1 MTVSGRFTLLTS
13 LTAVCSAF
21 ILVITF
27 AYQTFEQRK
36 VLWSSVLEARI
47 ATDPLLPST
56 LHFRNPSLAI
66 QHLNQLNSGFPLD
79 WSMVLHVD
87 GEILAV
93 HPTGKEAVQSPL
105 LERSGT
111 NRLETLMAIQRV
123 DNLEP
128 GTHGKP
134 KLGLSQPPL
143 MLLVSVPVLSSI
155 DPLRT
160 DIGYNAYQARPLSND
175 LAGARYV
182 NGYIEQGVFLGDFL
196 FSMLGDLLPAVALIL
211 IIVLLTLFVIR
222 VHARSLG
229 APLLHMARVAEA
241 IDAEELPN
249 RIELPPGYDENI
261 VRITNV
267 LNSMVDGLR
276 QARTRLDVD
285 RSLMGLRVDSTAR
298 KLDKAEA
305 EIDKTRHQIHR
316 VSYFDP
322 VTGLANR
329 RLMLEHMS
337 LLIQI
342 AARER
347 RHLGIVLLDI
357 SDIRKIQEAKGRETA
372 DTVLRQLATRLA
384 RRVRESDVI
393 SHEPLAQDIAR
404 FDGDEFCVVMHGIYE
419 ADGAVAGAKRLLEEL
434 ETPILVGGENIT
446 LKSCAG
452 VAIAPIHA
460 RSPEDLVRAA
470 DVALSTARFQNN
482 RQVALFDSDMD
493 KRGSERF
500 QLEADLRNADFDQEF
515 YLVYQPQI
523 NPVSGDVVGMEAL
536 LRWRHPQRGEVP
548 PSRFISIAEQTGQM
562 TAIGSWVLRRA
573 CADFN
578 AMCQVTPPPP
588 RVSVNVSTAQ
598 FDERFV
604 DFVKGTIEEYGLMPR
619 QLGLE
624 LTESIL
630 VGSVDQAIS
639 HLKTLHEEVGI
650 HISIDD
656 FGTGYSS
663 LAYLSRLPIDELKV
677 DRSFVLAMESDP
689 SAIQLTEAIVAI
701 ARKMHLSVIV
711 EGVETAA
718 QLALIK
724 AMGVDGIQGYYFSKP
739 LTLGDMGAFLENA
752 GQI

>member
-1 MTVSGRFTLLTS
+1 
-13 LTAVCSAF
+13 
-21 ILVITF
+21 
-27 AYQTFEQRK
+27 
-36 VLWSSVLEARI
+36 
-47 ATDPLLPST
+47 
-56 LHFRNPSLAI
+56 
-66 QHLNQLNSGFPLD
+66 
-79 WSMVLHVD
+79 
-87 GEILAV
+87 
-93 HPTGKEAVQSPL
+93 
-105 LERSGT
+105 
-111 NRLETLMAIQRV
+111 
-123 DNLEP
+123 
-128 GTHGKP
+128 
-134 KLGLSQPPL
+134 
-143 MLLVSVPVLSSI
+143 
-155 DPLRT
+155 
-160 DIGYNAYQARPLSND
+160 
-175 LAGARYV
+175 
-182 NGYIEQGVFLGDFL
+182 
-196 FSMLGDLLPAVALIL
+196 
-211 IIVLLTLFVIR
+211 
-222 VHARSLG
+222 
-229 APLLHMARVAEA
+229 
-241 IDAEELPN
+241 
-249 RIELPPGYDENI
+249 
-261 VRITNV
+261 
-267 LNSMVDGLR
+267 
-276 QARTRLDVD
+276 
-285 RSLMGLRVDSTAR
+285 
-298 KLDKAEA
+298 
-305 EIDKTRHQIHR
+305 
-316 VSYFDP
+316 
-322 VTGLANR
+322 
-329 RLMLEHMS
+329 
-337 LLIQI
+337 
-342 AARER
+342 
-347 RHLGIVLLDI
+347 
-357 SDIRKIQEAKGRETA
+357 
-372 DTVLRQLATRLA
+372 
-384 RRVRESDVI
+384 
-393 SHEPLAQDIAR
+393 
-404 FDGDEFCVVMHGIYE
+404 MHGIYE

-604 DFVKGTIEEYGLMPR
+604 DFVKGTIEEYGLMPG

-739 LTLGDMGAFLENA
+739 LALGDMGAFLENA